1 MPAGSPGLGRSGG
14 ATLDGAAITLAE
26 VDERAKDR
34 LSRVRQ
40 QEYEVRKEALNEI
53 IAERLF
59 EKEARSR
66 GITVEQL
73 LKDEVDRQLPTPD
86 PEQVARVYEQ
96 NRARF
101 GTEPREQVEAE
112 LVRAFQERARAGQ
125 AEAFAQGLREKAQV
139 AVTLS
144 PPRSNV
150 VVPAAE
156 PTLGPSE
163 AKVKIVAFADF
174 QCPYCQRAQTVIDQV
189 MKTYGGR
196 VQLVHRDFPLDG
208 HPQAFDAA
216 RAARCAGEQG
226 RYWEYHRSLMVE
238 RGDMTAPDLLARAR
252 GVKLDVGPFTSCLGS
267 ERHDGAI
274 REGVAAGQR
283 LGVNS
288 TPTFFVNGQMLV
300 GARPFED
307 FQEAIDAELRRPS
320 YSFNFLW
327 TAAGRTLQSFV
338 RASRARRRW

>member
-1 MPAGSPGLGRSGG
+1 MSLRTLLPVLAMALAACQPRASAPVPKGASPTAGEAA
-14 ATLDGAAITLAE
+14 ATLDGVTITLAE
-26 VDERAKDR
+26 VDEHAKDR

-40 QEYEVRKEALNEI
+40 QEYEVRKQALDEI
-53 IAERLF
+53 IVDRLL

-66 GITVEQL
+66 GIAVEQL
-73 LKDEVDRQLPTPD
+73 LKDEVDRQLPRPD

-101 GTEPREQVEAE
+101 GTKPRAQVEAE
-112 LVRAFQERARAGQ
+112 LIRAFEERARAGQ
-125 AEAFAQGLREKAQV
+125 VEAFAQKLREKAQV

-144 PPRSNV
+144 PPRSTV
-150 VVPAAE
+150 IVPAAE
-156 PTLGPSE
+156 PTLGPPD
-163 AKVKIVAFADF
+163 ARVRIVAFADF

-196 VQLVHRDFPLDG
+196 VQLVHRDFPLEG

-226 RYWEYHRSLMVE
+226 RYWEYHRSLMME
-238 RGDMTAPDLLARAR
+238 RGDMTAPDLLARAKS
-252 GVKLDVGPFTSCLGS
+252 VKLDVGPFRACLGS
-267 ERHDGAI
+267 DRHDNAI
-274 REGVAAGQR
+274 RDGVAAGLR

-307 FQEAIDAELRRPS
+307 FQEAIDAELK
-320 YSFNFLW
+320 
-327 TAAGRTLQSFV
+327 
-338 RASRARRRW
+338 RAS